1 MTSKLV
7 VNNIE
12 SDVGVSSVT
21 FADNIKIV
29 SGSQYLTITHQG
41 IDFQNTGVGSSTTAT
56 SHFLDD
62 YEEGTWT
69 PTYLGS
75 SGNPTIT
82 YNVQDGVYTKI
93 GNTVHCQGRLQT
105 SAASGGSGA
114 VQIGNFPFTSKAT
127 NDRGVINIGYSNDW
141 LTQAPETGHMIN
153 GDNYATLRY
162 FSGNGTPAV
171 TTSNLRNVAANDN
184 DIMFDVTYEVA

>member
-21 FADNIKIV
+21 FADNIQIV

-56 SHFLDD
+56 SHLLDD

-69 PTYLGS
+69 PVLEGETTAGTY
-75 SGNPTIT
+75 T
-82 YNVQDGVYTKI
+82 
-93 GNTVHCQGRLQT
+93 
-105 SAASGGSGA
+105 
-114 VQIGNFPFTSKAT
+114 
-127 NDRGVINIGYSNDW
+127 
-141 LTQAPETGHMIN
+141 
-153 GDNYATLRY
+153 
-162 FSGNGTPAV
+162 
-171 TTSNLRNVAANDN
+171 
-184 DIMFDVTYEVA
+184 